1 MQALSYLFSPV
12 PGSTFNYATIIYSYA
27 VALIV
32 IAIALKIIIVVK
44 KRNKAFRRVY
54 KRTPGHFIWIAI
66 TLIIFT
72 SSRTNAVP
80 YLSMRFILYITLII
94 SLFLVGYNIYQ
105 FFTTYPEI
113 KKLKAKKKKR
123 KAKKKKYS
131 TKKNK

>member
-1 MQALSYLFSPV
+1 MQALSYLFSPT

-44 KRNKAFRRVY
+44 KKNKAFRRVY

-94 SLFLVGYNIYQ
+94 SLFLIGYNIYQ

-123 KAKKKKYS
+123 KAKKYS
-131 TKKNK
+131 TKKKK